1 MKKAAQEPKVTE
13 NPLYPSESRN
23 IGEVYKLLVLNA
35 EKELDNRFS
44 MLPASHP
51 ARAPYALFS
60 QSSDTVRSGVIIGL
74 GSRLQVFQNLA
85 GLQNR

>member
-1 MKKAAQEPKVTE
+1 MAVWVLHTRMSTLPQKAPGSLSYVA
-13 NPLYPSESRN
+13 LGYPSESRN

-74 GSRLQVFQNLA
+74 GSRL
-85 GLQNR
+85 

>member
-1 MKKAAQEPKVTE
+1 MKKTAQEPKVTE
-13 NPLYPSESRN
+13 NSLYPSESQN

-51 ARAPYALFS
+51 ARAP
-60 QSSDTVRSGVIIGL
+60 
-74 GSRLQVFQNLA
+74 
-85 GLQNR
+85 

>member
-1 MKKAAQEPKVTE
+1 MSTLPQKAPGSLSYVA
-13 NPLYPSESRN
+13 LGYPSESRN

-74 GSRLQVFQNLA
+74 GSRL
-85 GLQNR
+85 